1 MPCDYNSEKRQIS
14 VETEFSCDPR
24 LATAAL
30 LQSFVHDLLFQNGL
44 VDKVPGEFLD
54 AAVVLCGLGGP
65 RAQTELIS
73 DKGSY
78 WDATCWDVS
87 PGDFLDHESLTYAHA
102 LATWSH
108 SGNADSL
115 PVELGSA
122 KASLKYLNKTSD
134 SFFQQSLVENDN
146 LEIDTLIDLAA
157 NGKESTRIVAMQ
169 FFHPEH
175 PHTEQQDA
183 ADAAI
188 LQNLRHR
195 SDHVMAHAIS
205 AAQISQSSDPQ
216 VIEELR
222 LLSDNHD
229 QWLRSKAVQAVTFMG
244 QLDDYVADNA
254 AKMLSSSTNYVTYSG
269 LLALSRLD
277 NVSEDVL
284 KLADRGFERALHTC
298 NYQFIEMFAATYKK
312 WLGDPT
318 DHVNKLWGQ
327 SSPEYLQMATEA
339 ITAVTEAAKQA

>member
-1 MPCDYNSEKRQIS
+1 MPSDYNSEKRQIS

-30 LQSFVHDLLFQNGL
+30 LQSFIHDLLFQNGL
-44 VDKVPGEFLD
+44 ADEVPGEFLD

-65 RAQTELIS
+65 RAQIELIS

-78 WDATCWDVS
+78 WDSTHWKFMPS
-87 PGDFLDHESLTYAHA
+87 EFLDHESLTYAHA
-102 LATWSH
+102 LATWCR

-122 KASLKYLNKTSD
+122 KGSLKHLNKTGD
-134 SFFQQSLVENDN
+134 SFFQQNKVENDD
-146 LEIDTLIDLAA
+146 LEFDTLLDIAA
-157 NGKESTRIVAMQ
+157 NGKESARIVAMK

-175 PHTEQQDA
+175 PHLEQQ
-183 ADAAI
+183 DAAI
-188 LQNLRHR
+188 LQNLQHR
-195 SDHVMAHAIS
+195 SNHVMAHAIS
-205 AAQISQSSDPQ
+205 AAKISQSSNPQ

-229 QWLRSKAVQAVTFMG
+229 PLLRSKAVQAITSLG
-244 QLDDYVADNA
+244 QLDEFVADNA
-254 AKMLSSSTNYVTYSG
+254 AKMLSSSTTYVAYSG
-269 LLALSRLD
+269 LVALSQLD
-277 NVSEDVL
+277 GVSEDVL

-298 NYQFIEMFAATYKK
+298 NYQFVQIFAATYKK
-312 WLGDPT
+312 WLSDPT
-318 DHVNKLWGQ
+318 DHLNKLWGQ

-339 ITAVTEAAKQA
+339 LASVTEAANQA

>member
-1 MPCDYNSEKRQIS
+1 MPSDYNSEKRQIS

-44 VDKVPGEFLD
+44 ADNVPGEFLD
-54 AAVVLCGLGGP
+54 AAVVQCGLGGP
-65 RAQTELIS
+65 RAQVELIS

-78 WDATCWDVS
+78 WDTTRWDVS
-87 PGDFLDHESLTYAHA
+87 QAEFLDHESLTYAHA
-102 LATWSH
+102 LATWSR
-108 SGNADSL
+108 SENADRL
-115 PVELGSA
+115 PAELGSA
-122 KASLKYLNKTSD
+122 KGSLKHLNKTND
-134 SFFQQSLVENDN
+134 SFFQQSLVEADH
-146 LEIDTLIDLAA
+146 LEIETLLDLAT
-157 NGKESTRIVAMQ
+157 NGKESARISAMK
-169 FFHPEH
+169 FFHPKH
-175 PHTEQQDA
+175 PHLEQQ
-183 ADAAI
+183 DAAI

-195 SDHVMAHAIS
+195 SDHVIAHAIS
-205 AAQISQSSDPQ
+205 AAQNSQSSNPQ

-222 LLSDNHD
+222 LLSDNHN
-229 QWLRSKAVQAVTFMG
+229 QWLRSKAVQAVTYMG
-244 QLDDYVADNA
+244 QLDDFVADSA

-277 NVSEDVL
+277 GVSEDVL

-298 NYQFIEMFAATYKK
+298 NYQFIEIFAATYKK

-318 DHVNKLWGQ
+318 DHLNKLWGD

-339 ITAVTEAAKQA
+339 LTAVTDTANQT

>member
-1 MPCDYNSEKRQIS
+1 LPCDYNSEKRQIS

-44 VDKVPGEFLD
+44 VDKV
-54 AAVVLCGLGGP
+54 
-65 RAQTELIS
+65 
-73 DKGSY
+73 Y

-102 LATWSH
+102 LATWSR

-157 NGKESTRIVAMQ
+157 NGKESTRIVA
-169 FFHPEH
+169 
-175 PHTEQQDA
+175 
-183 ADAAI
+183 
-188 LQNLRHR
+188 
-195 SDHVMAHAIS
+195 
-205 AAQISQSSDPQ
+205 

-318 DHVNKLWGQ
+318 DHVNKLWDQ

>member
-1 MPCDYNSEKRQIS
+1 MPSDYNSEKRQIS

-102 LATWSH
+102 LATWSR

-175 PHTEQQDA
+175 PHTEQQ
-183 ADAAI
+183 DAAI

-318 DHVNKLWGQ
+318 DHVNKLWDQ